1 MVPLPV
7 MCGFWRDQFA
17 RALTWPNRS
26 AISLR
31 QNHGCSFD
39 HLVGAGEQRWRH
51 FETECLRCFEVDHQ
65 LQFSW
70 RLHGKIGRFL
80 PLEYAVDVAGRQ
92 TVLIDLISPI
102 THQPA
107 SFD

>member
-1 MVPLPV
+1 IAMVPLPV

-39 HLVGAGEQRWRH
+39 HLVGAGEQRRWD
-51 FETECLRCFEVDHQ
+51 FQTECPRGLEVDHQ
-65 LQFSW
+65 LELCRRLNVQLSW
-70 RLHGKIGRFL
+70 FL
-80 PLEYAVDVAGRQ
+80 DPKDAIRRACRA
-92 TVLIDLISPI
+92 PI
-102 THQPA
+102 TVIGVT
-107 SFD
+107 SI